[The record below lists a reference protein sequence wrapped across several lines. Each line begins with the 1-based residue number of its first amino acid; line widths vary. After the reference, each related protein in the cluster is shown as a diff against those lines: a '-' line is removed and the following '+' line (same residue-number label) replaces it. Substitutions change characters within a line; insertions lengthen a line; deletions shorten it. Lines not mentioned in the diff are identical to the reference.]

1 VAPATRHALAPVI
14 SEQLRI
20 ASDGFAVGHIR
31 TMDEVMGLST
41 ARQSFQMLLLT
52 IFGAV
57 ALLLASIGI
66 YSLLAYLVARRTQEM
81 GIRMALG
88 ADRIAIQRMVIWKG
102 MRDRSHAVTPQF
114 PGSFAT

>member
-1 VAPATRHALAPVI
+1 MAPATRHALAPVI

-66 YSLLAYLVARRTQEM
+66 YSLLAYLVARRTQVAS
-81 GIRMALG
+81 RWRWA
-88 ADRIAIQRMVIWKG
+88 RI
-102 MRDRSHAVTPQF
+102 
-114 PGSFAT
+114 GSRFSGWSSGKV